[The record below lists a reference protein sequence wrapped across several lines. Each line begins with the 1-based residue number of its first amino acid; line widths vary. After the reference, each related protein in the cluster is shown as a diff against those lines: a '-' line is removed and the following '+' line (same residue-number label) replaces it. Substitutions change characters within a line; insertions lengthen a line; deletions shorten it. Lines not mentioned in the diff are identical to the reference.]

1 MKNLIITIFIF
12 FFGYLNCSACD
23 CDTPKTILEFYS
35 SKYVFKGII
44 KKKTFSKDSATYTV
58 KFKVLESYKKGKIP
72 KEISFTSNY
81 KKGNARGS
89 SCYSEEYQYQEWLI
103 FAYEREGKLHF
114 SNICSNSQFI
124 GGIGIDAYTQKILD
138 KGNDFK
144 LEDYIYGDS
153 YLERS
158 EFNYTK
164 PVTDL
169 DSIFKTGKIKDYE
182 KTYVVLALYINE
194 KGKLISVFT
203 SVDMNFSEPDFVYDP
218 IFNLLKSFSVKNKR
232 PLNEFEIEAIAL
244 YKKVDWEVKRHIE
257 TKVPVKYIRYVRA
270 EFDKET
276 KTWKH
281 DI

>member
-58 KFKVLESYKKGKIP
+58 KFKVLES
-72 KEISFTSNY
+72 Y